1 MTVTAINPNRT
12 QLNSAMNDYT
22 TDNGVRVC
30 SPLYLDIPVNER
42 KALLNLVRHK
52 AMEMNVSEV
61 KSKSGISVATSAN
74 QLSNIE
80 AYLGCSLEVLRSL
93 IFSRGGL
100 SADLV
105 LKLQALTDYEVI
117 SIKEIEAG
125 LKNRL
130 NTIKEYV
137 KNNPYTEATPN

>member
-1 MTVTAINPNRT
+1 MTATVINPIRT
-12 QLNSAMNDYT
+12 QLNSASNDYT
-22 TDNGVRVC
+22 SDSGVRVC
-30 SPLYLDIPVNER
+30 VPVYIDIPVNER

-52 AMEMNVSEV
+52 AMQMNVSEV

-100 SADLV
+100 ACDLV
-105 LKLQALTDYEVI
+105 LKLQSLTGYEVL
-117 SIKEIEAG
+117 SLKELDLA
-125 LKNRL
+125 LKHRL
-130 NTIKEYV
+130 GTIKDYAKV
-137 KNNPYTEATPN
+137 NAYPNE

>member
-1 MTVTAINPNRT
+1 MTATVINPNRT
-12 QLNSAMNDYT
+12 QLNSASNDYT
-22 TDNGVRVC
+22 TEDGVRVC
-30 SPLYLDIPVNER
+30 IPLYIDIPVSER
-42 KALLNLVRHK
+42 KTLLNLVRHK

-61 KSKSGISVATSAN
+61 KSKSGISVATSN
-74 QLSNIE
+74 NELSKIE

-105 LKLQALTDYEVI
+105 LKLQSLTGYEVVSLKDI
-117 SIKEIEAG
+117 DLA

-130 NTIKEYV
+130 GTIKEYAKV
-137 KNNPYTEATPN
+137 NAYPQ